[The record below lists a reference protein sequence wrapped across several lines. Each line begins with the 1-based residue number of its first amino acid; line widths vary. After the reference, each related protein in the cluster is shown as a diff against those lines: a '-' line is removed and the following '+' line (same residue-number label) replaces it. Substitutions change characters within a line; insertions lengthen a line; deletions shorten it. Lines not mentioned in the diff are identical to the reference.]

1 MKDLRELAKNQEEDL
16 LFWSIQNVI
25 EDLPIIYTEF
35 GLDYEV
41 VDKLLENLYNNFK
54 DKDYIEMVNS
64 AISLSK
70 TVRQDLITNKIDL
83 TVGKDLF
90 VSLLT
95 AIEIYAKR
103 CVNK

>member
-16 LFWSIQNVI
+16 LFWAIQNVI

-41 VDKLLENLYNNFK
+41 VDNLLENLYNNFK
-54 DKDYIEMVNS
+54 NRDYLEMISS

-70 TVRQDLITNKIDL
+70 TVKQDLITNKIDL
-83 TVGKDLF
+83 TVGKNLF
-90 VSLLT
+90 DSLLT
-95 AIEIYAKR
+95 AIEISAKR
-103 CVNK
+103 CK

>member
-16 LFWSIQNVI
+16 LFWAIQNVI

-35 GLDYEV
+35 GLDYEE
-41 VDKLLENLYNNFK
+41 VDNLLDNLYNNFK
-54 DKDYIEMVNS
+54 ENNYLEMMNS

-70 TVRQDLITNKIDL
+70 TVRLDFIANKIDL

-95 AIEIYAKR
+95 IIEISAKR
-103 CVNK
+103 CK